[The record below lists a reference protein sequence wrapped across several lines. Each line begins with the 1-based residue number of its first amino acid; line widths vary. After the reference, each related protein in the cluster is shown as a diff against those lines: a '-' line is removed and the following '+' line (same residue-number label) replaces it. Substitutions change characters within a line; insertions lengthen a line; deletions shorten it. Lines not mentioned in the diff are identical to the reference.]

1 MAERVI
7 GTAGVAQDW
16 LARSGLLCRG
26 VVVCG
31 WASGSSVNK
40 CIRNCNSYRRLAVV
54 DYVSYRSA
62 TLGLPTRTAKGDGHC
77 SGPTGTN
84 GHYGRLHPPATQS
97 SISVCFLL
105 AMFPSCEWR
114 PAQPHEWARDIRI
127 GQMADD
133 GDVPTEEPAISRWDE
148 CEPVEEFP
156 V

>member
-1 MAERVI
+1 VLYI
-7 GTAGVAQDW
+7 
-16 LARSGLLCRG
+16 
-26 VVVCG
+26 
-31 WASGSSVNK
+31 
-40 CIRNCNSYRRLAVV
+40 IRNCKRYRRLAVV

-62 TLGLPTRTAKGDGHC
+62 TIGLPTRTAKGDGHG

-84 GHYGRLHPPATQS
+84 GRLHPPATQS

-105 AMFPSCEWR
+105 ASGGQLSLTSG
-114 PAQPHEWARDIRI
+114 PADIRI